1 MNSRVIIYMLSFVLA
16 WASVMPAYAGNS
28 NPVNEMDE
36 AGITEKYPNAKIIH
50 VTEENYPALAKK
62 LQKKGYRTSIMD
74 SVPLLAENDTYQQPE
89 PNQSPDKNN
98 YKQITPHKTND
109 CDDANYSQENSASDD
124 SLQVMVDFSS
134 DMMSSNGDSGKNAA
148 VVFVFIGAV
157 LLVVWTIYIFKY
169 LYDISLGR
177 YPCGWS
183 EMSVSTSKISSDNN
197 QFANFY
203 GLNFKT
209 GIKNQGTEFGL
220 SAEVGH
226 SDILLI
232 ESGSLRLKGLYWL
245 LGPMLRWRLSSSVNP
260 HYFQMEF
267 LAGSTEHSEMG
278 VIARASMGLRFSL
291 NKHTHM
297 SLNWGAMNINLKDN
311 QGIINDRE
319 QYHILYGIN
328 LGFRF

>member
-1 MNSRVIIYMLSFVLA
+1 MNSRVIIHMLSFILA
-16 WASVMPAYAGNS
+16 WTTVMPAYATGS
-28 NPVNEMDE
+28 NPINEMDE
-36 AGITEKYPNAKIIH
+36 SAISKKYPKAKIIH
-50 VTEENYPALAKK
+50 VTEEDYPELAEK
-62 LQKKGYRTSIMD
+62 LEKKGYRTSIMN
-74 SVPLLAENDTYQQPE
+74 SVPQLAQNDSYQQPDQTSGE
-89 PNQSPDKNN
+89 INNNQMP
-98 YKQITPHKTND
+98 PRKTSD
-109 CDDANYSQENSASDD
+109 CDDGYSNQDSSASDD

-134 DMMSSNGDSGKNAA
+134 DMMDSNGNSDKNAA

-177 YPCGWS
+177 NVCGWS
-183 EMSVSTSKISSDNN
+183 ELSASTSRISSPTD
-197 QFANFY
+197 QFAKFY

-209 GIKNQGTEFGL
+209 GVKSGATEFGL

-245 LGPMLRWRLSSSVNP
+245 LGPMLRWRLTPSSNP
-260 HYFQMEF
+260 HYFQMDF

-278 VIARASMGLRFSL
+278 IIARASMGLRFAL
-291 NKHTHM
+291 NKTTHM

-319 QYHILYGIN
+319 QFYTLYGIN